1 VVALLAV
8 ALIGSIGIIVP
19 VAVYLAGG
27 AKAGKVLGGWKV
39 WLAAHNAAI
48 MAVLLLV
55 LGVNLV
61 GQGIAAA

>member
-1 VVALLAV
+1 MRQGLRERQGDEGDQRRRQQAGLERPELRLL
-8 ALIGSIGIIVP
+8 
-19 VAVYLAGG
+19 
-27 AKAGKVLGGWKV
+27 
-39 WLAAHNAAI
+39 